1 MSPVPVWEKKL
12 EDLDLLQLGHTIQL
26 SGAIYAGEKDLFL
39 CMLPSDPWEGRELH
53 MLDLSQE
60 DWKKVIKQTD
70 ILETEILEKAEDGK
84 LVKALIRKSTRQVEQ
99 GVSWTVYAR
108 DHYHCR
114 YCGIG
119 DGVPLTVDH
128 LVLWE
133 EGGPTTEENLV
144 TACRRCNRTRGRTS
158 YQEWLRSPYY
168 KRVSQNLP
176 PVILEQNEAL
186 RYSLDDIPKRVHT
199 RGR

>member
-1 MSPVPVWEKKL
+1 MSPVPVWEKTL
-12 EDLDLLQLGHTIQL
+12 EDLDLLELGHTIQL
-26 SGAIYAGEKDLFL
+26 SGVVYAGEKDLFL

-60 DWKKVIKQTD
+60 DWKKVIRQTD
-70 ILETEILEKAEDGK
+70 LLETEILEKAEDGK

-99 GVSWTVYAR
+99 GVSWSVYAR

-114 YCGIG
+114 YCGAG

-133 EGGPTTEENLV
+133 EGGPTIEENLV
-144 TACRRCNRTRGRTS
+144 TACRRCNRTRGRTP
-158 YQEWLRSPYY
+158 YGEWLVSPYY
-168 KRVSQNLP
+168 KRVSKNLP
-176 PVILEQNEAL
+176 PAIQWQNNELLET
-186 RYSLDDIPKRVHT
+186 LDKIPKRVHT

>member
-12 EDLDLLQLGHTIQL
+12 EDLDLLQFGHTIQL
-26 SGAIYAGEKDLFL
+26 SGVIYAGEKDLYL

-53 MLDLSQE
+53 MLDLDQE
-60 DWKKVIKQTD
+60 DWKKVIRQTD
-70 ILETEILEKAEDGK
+70 LLETEILEQTEDGK

-99 GVSWTVYAR
+99 GVSWTVFSR

-114 YCGIG
+114 YCGAG
-119 DGVPLTVDH
+119 EGVPLTVDH

-133 EGGPTTEENLV
+133 EGGPTIEENLV
-144 TACRRCNRTRGRTS
+144 TSCRRCNRTRGRTP
-158 YQEWLRSPYY
+158 YIDWLCSSYY
-168 KRVSQNLP
+168 KRVSKNLP
-176 PVILEQNEAL
+176 PVIREQNEAL
-186 RYSLDDIPKRVHT
+186 KYTLGEIPKRVHT